1 MIHFPD
7 GLKMPEFTP
16 HNSPDTTDL
25 DRLKTMMGNHLA
37 MNVNATASAS
47 KEEPARPPLF
57 ENIIERHLKFF
68 STMGKLSEKTN
79 LTPLANAFKEMASE
93 LGYKAKPEIIRA
105 EKEVVRRATESSS
118 VILFGDEYFK
128 TVYAVHGTTFR
139 ENPIF
144 GLAHQMRACSLFLE
158 QGDLQSF
165 YMEISQIGQNPLLSN
180 EPIMKE
186 MLLKL
191 FA

>member
-7 GLKMPEFTP
+7 GIKMPEYTP
-16 HNSPDTTDL
+16 DNSPDTTDL
-25 DRLKTMMGNHLA
+25 DRLKTVMGNHLA
-37 MNVNATASAS
+37 MNVNTAAS
-47 KEEPARPPLF
+47 TYKEEPARPPLF
-57 ENIIERHLKFF
+57 ENIIERHLKLF
-68 STMGKLSEKTN
+68 STMEKISEKAN

-93 LGYKAKPEIIRA
+93 LGYKAVPEILKV
-105 EKEVVRRATESSS
+105 EKEVIRRATESSS

-144 GLAHQMRACSLFLE
+144 GLAHQMRACSIFLE
-158 QGDLQSF
+158 YGDLQSF
-165 YMEISQIGQNPLLSN
+165 YMEISQIGQNPLLSG
-180 EPIMKE
+180 EPIVKE
-186 MLLKL
+186 MLLKI